1 VVRAISW
8 PLSDWTAS
16 PRPAATVGGPRP
28 RGTPGGTG
36 LGLALVRS
44 IARGHRGEVRVRSA
58 LRAGSRFELM
68 LPAMTAAGE
77 GPAGVPAPAQAGE
90 PLGDRRLW

>member
-1 VVRAISW
+1 MVRAISW
-8 PLSDWTAS
+8 PLFDWSTS
-16 PRPAATVGGPRP
+16 PRLAAAAGRLRP
-28 RGTPGGTG
+28 SGAPGGTG
-36 LGLALVRS
+36 PGLALVRS

-58 LRAGSRFELM
+58 LGAGSKFELM

>member
-8 PLSDWTAS
+8 PLSDWIAS
-16 PRPAATVGGPRP
+16 PRLAATAGGLR
-28 RGTPGGTG
+28 PGGTG
-36 LGLALVRS
+36 LGPALVRP

-58 LRAGSRFELM
+58 PGAGSRFELM

-90 PLGDRRLW
+90 PLGGRRLW